1 MILETKAYGPVEID
15 EKQVL
20 EFPQGLLGFE
30 EHRRFALIDAHKKP
44 FFWLQSTEDSK
55 IAFILIK
62 PTIFRDDYDP
72 GVTKEDFDDIGAEG
86 SEECLVFA
94 IVTVPESGPMTANLQ
109 GPLFVSKKTRKGK
122 QCISPRDEYRT
133 RHDILEEMA
142 ARREQD
148 ADPLP

>member
-30 EHRRFALIDAHKKP
+30 EYRQFALIDAHKKP
-44 FFWLQSTEDSK
+44 FFWLQSTEDVR

-62 PTIFRDDYDP
+62 PSIFRDDYDP
-72 GVTKEDFDDIGAEG
+72 GISQEDFDDIGAES
-86 SEECLVFA
+86 SEQCLVFA

-109 GPLFVSKKTRKGK
+109 GPLFITKKTRKGK
-122 QCISPRDEYRT
+122 QCISPMDEYRT
-133 RHDILEEMA
+133 KHDILEEMA
-142 ARREQD
+142 ARRE
-148 ADPLP
+148 

>member
-1 MILETKAYGPVEID
+1 MILETKAYGPVEIE

-30 EHRRFALIDAHKKP
+30 EYRHFALIDAHKKP
-44 FFWLQSTEDSK
+44 FYWLQSTEDSR

-62 PTIFRDDYDP
+62 PSIFRDDYEP
-72 GVTKEDFDDIGAEG
+72 AVSREDLDDIGAPTAGPED
-86 SEECLVFA
+86 CLVFA

-109 GPLFVSKKTRKGK
+109 GPLYISKKTRQGK

-133 RHDILEEMA
+133 KHDILEEMA
-142 ARREQD
+142 ARRE
-148 ADPLP
+148 